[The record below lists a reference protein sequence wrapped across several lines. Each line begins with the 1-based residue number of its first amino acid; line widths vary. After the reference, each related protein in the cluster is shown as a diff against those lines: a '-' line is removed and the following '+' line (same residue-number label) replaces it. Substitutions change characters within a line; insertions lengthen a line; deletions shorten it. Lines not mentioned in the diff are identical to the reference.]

1 MDEEKQERTMEREAE
16 RKRGVVRNFAIHGI
30 GRPLETAHRSAA
42 CISLQH
48 SPEQKNK
55 LLLEVNF
62 ALIFFEW
69 RGHRVSPENIF
80 CVWWSQKWR
89 QL

>member
-16 RKRGVVRNFAIHGI
+16 RKRGVVRHAIHGI

-42 CISLQH
+42 CISIRH

-62 ALIFFEW
+62 ALIFFE
-69 RGHRVSPENIF
+69 RSGHRVSPENIF